1 MSKRIF
7 QQSTFTPTQQADQVL
22 TGSWMCLN
30 GGATNVILKIGK
42 IILAGQAASSAINAM
57 CLARTSALGVTPTA
71 LALPNSD
78 GFANVNAT
86 AMTTVPV
93 AYVAAATAP
102 NRSPA
107 VTIARLNLVF
117 NAFGGIMTWQ
127 TNPGSEEEWTSIG
140 STVTSQS
147 ESVLSAYNV
156 GAPGRRVLLRSS
168 VSHHSPA
175 QGEGWAPSPY
185 LFGK

>member
-22 TGSWMCLN
+22 TGSWMAIKP
-30 GGATNVILKIGK
+30 GTATDIMKIGK
-42 IILAGQAASSAINAM
+42 IVLAGQASTAAINAM
-57 CLARTSALGVTPTA
+57 CMARSSTLAITPTA

-78 GFANVNAT
+78 GFANTNAT
-86 AMTTVPV
+86 AMGTVPV
-93 AYVAAATAP
+93 AFVAAATAP

-107 VTIARLNLVF
+107 ATVARLNLVF

-127 TNPGSEEEWTSIG
+127 TNPGSEEEWTSFG
-140 STVTSQS
+140 NATTSQS

-156 GAPGRRVLLRSS
+156 GAPGAMS
-168 VSHHSPA
+168 
-175 QGEGWAPSPY
+175 GEFFY
-185 LFGK
+185 EIL

>member
-1 MSKRIF
+1 MSKRLF

-22 TGSWMCLN
+22 TGSWMALKA
-30 GGATNVILKIGK
+30 GSATDILKIGK

-57 CLARTSALGVTPTA
+57 CLARSSVLGVTPTA

-78 GFANVNAT
+78 GPVNIAAT
-86 AMTTVPV
+86 GVTTVPV
-93 AYVAAATAP
+93 AFVAAATAP

-127 TNPGSEEEWTSIG
+127 TNPGSEEEWTSVG
-140 STVTSQS
+140 SATTSNS

-156 GAPGRRVLLRSS
+156 GAPGAMSGEFFYEVL
-168 VSHHSPA
+168 
-175 QGEGWAPSPY
+175 
-185 LFGK
+185 

>member
-22 TGSWMCLN
+22 TGSWMAIKP
-30 GGATNVILKIGK
+30 GSATDIMKIGK
-42 IILAGQAASSAINAM
+42 IILAGQAASAAINAM
-57 CLARTSALGVTPTA
+57 CMARSSTLAITPTA

-78 GFANVNAT
+78 GPANTNAT
-86 AMTTVPV
+86 AVTTVPV
-93 AYVAAATAP
+93 AFVAAATAP

-107 VTIARLNLVF
+107 VTVARLNLVF

-127 TNPGSEEEWTSIG
+127 TNPGSEEEWTSFG
-140 STVTSQS
+140 NATTSQS

-156 GAPGRRVLLRSS
+156 GAPGAMS
-168 VSHHSPA
+168 
-175 QGEGWAPSPY
+175 GEFFY
-185 LFGK
+185 EIL

>member
-7 QQSTFTPTQQADQVL
+7 QQSTFTPTQQVDQVL
-22 TGSWMCLN
+22 TGSWMAIKP
-30 GGATNVILKIGK
+30 GTATDIMKIGK
-42 IILAGQAASSAINAM
+42 IVLAGQAASATINAM
-57 CLARTSALGVTPTA
+57 CMARSSTLGITPTA

-78 GFANVNAT
+78 GFANTNAT
-86 AMTTVPV
+86 PMGTVPV

-107 VTIARLNLVF
+107 TTIARLNLVF

-127 TNPGSEEEWTSIG
+127 TNPGSEEEWTSFG
-140 STVTSQS
+140 NATTSQS

-156 GAPGRRVLLRSS
+156 GAPGAMS
-168 VSHHSPA
+168 
-175 QGEGWAPSPY
+175 GEFFY
-185 LFGK
+185 EIL

>member
-22 TGSWMCLN
+22 TGSWMAIKP
-30 GGATNVILKIGK
+30 GTATDIMKIGK
-42 IILAGQAASSAINAM
+42 IVLAGQATTAAVNAM
-57 CLARTSALGVTPTA
+57 CMARSSTLAITPTA

-78 GFANVNAT
+78 GFANTNAT
-86 AMTTVPV
+86 AMGTVPV
-93 AYVAAATAP
+93 AFVAAATAP

-107 VTIARLNLVF
+107 ATVARLNLVF

-127 TNPGSEEEWTSIG
+127 TNPGSEEEWTSFG
-140 STVTSQS
+140 NATTSQS

-156 GAPGRRVLLRSS
+156 GAPGAMS
-168 VSHHSPA
+168 
-175 QGEGWAPSPY
+175 GEFFY
-185 LFGK
+185 EIL